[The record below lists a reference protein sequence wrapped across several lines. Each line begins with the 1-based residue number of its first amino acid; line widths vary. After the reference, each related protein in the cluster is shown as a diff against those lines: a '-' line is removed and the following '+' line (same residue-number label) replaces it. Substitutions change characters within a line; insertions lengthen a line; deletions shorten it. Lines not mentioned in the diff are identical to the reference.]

1 MSRWIKAGMM
11 VGAVLGVLVVLPPET
26 LSEPSLTGVTGGG
39 SCFAQENLLDKEY
52 GGTLDY
58 GSLSCSGMPRNC

>member
-11 VGAVLGVLVVLPPET
+11 VGAVLGVLVALPPET
-26 LSEPSLTGVTGGG
+26 LSEPSFTGGG
-39 SCFAQENLLDKEY
+39 SCLAQESLLDKEF
-52 GGTLDY
+52 GGTLDL